1 MKALVVDNDRISR
14 AVMKRLLSHINVEV
28 VEADNGLTALN
39 MLEQVDPDFLVLD
52 IEMPILSGLEALSAI
67 RQSPVRPDVPV
78 ICVSASSTKENVTRM
93 LALGVADYLLKPINP
108 VEALPRIKNVML
120 RSTQWRQRREGG
132 NFSTLFMVDSDP
144 NFLAFARPLLEQEFD
159 VADVSSSTQAALRF
173 REAAVKPTLVCLAEG
188 LPLMNEDVL
197 ADVIR
202 KMSIQDG
209 ATPPQ
214 IFLLANSDQVDQ
226 EKGQRYAGVVRKSF
240 VPAQFLE
247 EFRRVVLR
255 DQNTLEKLRHLVR
268 EGLRAELVTAT
279 QQTMGVMMGKEVVA
293 FDAAKEKVETWPA
306 GVCARVTMRDPE
318 TGTVLHTEL
327 LTGRAEAEK
336 IGSQVLRRP
345 STFED
350 GSSEV
355 LYELANTI
363 AGRIRA
369 GLLSRGFELKMGL
382 PEVVT
387 DEVGEV
393 ESDLVAAFRCLDDQV
408 FRVGLRVVKGEAE
421 LVGEAPDPTAADAR
435 PAAAAGAAAP
445 AAAPG
450 TAPAPASVDDV
461 LF

>member
-14 AVMKRLLSHINVEV
+14 AVIKRLLSHLNVEV
-28 VEADNGLTALN
+28 VEADNGLTGLQQ
-39 MLEQVDPDFLVLD
+39 LELTDPDFLVLD
-52 IEMPILSGLEALSAI
+52 IEMPILNGLEALSAI
-67 RQSPVRPDVPV
+67 RQSPQRADVPV

-93 LALGVADYLLKPINP
+93 LGLGVADYMLKPINP
-108 VEALPRIKNVML
+108 VDALPRFKSVML

-132 NFSTLFMVDSDP
+132 SFNTLLMVDADP
-144 NFLAFARPLLEQEFD
+144 NFLAFARPLLDQEFD
-159 VADVSSSTQAALRF
+159 VTDVSSSTQAAVAFQEL
-173 REAAVKPTLVCLAEG
+173 AVKPSLVCLAEG

-209 ATPPQ
+209 STPPQ
-214 IFLLANSDQVDQ
+214 IFLLSGSDDV
-226 EKGQRYAGVVRKSF
+226 EPAKSARYAGVVRKSF
-240 VPAQFLE
+240 VPEQFLE

-268 EGLRAELVTAT
+268 EGLRKELVTAT
-279 QQTMGVMMGKEVVA
+279 QQTMGVMMGKEVSA
-293 FDAAKEKVETWPA
+293 FGEEDQKGIECPT
-306 GVCARVTMRDPE
+306 GVCARVTLRDVE
-318 TGTVLHTEL
+318 SGTALHTEL
-327 LTGRAEAEK
+327 LIGRAQAEK

-355 LYELANTI
+355 LYELVNTI

-369 GLLSRGFELKMGL
+369 GLHSRGFDLKLGL

-387 DEVGEV
+387 EEVGETPA
-393 ESDLVAAFRCLDDQV
+393 DLTAVFRCLEDQV
-408 FRVGLRVVKGEAE
+408 FSLGLRVVKGENN
-421 LVGEAPDPTAADAR
+421 LIGEAPSVEPESRATAS
-435 PAAAAGAAAP
+435 AGAPAEAVAAQ
-445 AAAPG
+445 A
-450 TAPAPASVDDV
+450 VDDV